1 MAPISNMMLPFRVL
15 QKNEWLCLNCQT
27 QRLLEGSLADPAP
40 MPMPAP
46 KQPVSGSPRHQ
57 PTAASQRAPV
67 PAEPVAPPERQP
79 SPARSLRAPEQSRVP
94 SPAPEKK
101 PLVLAEEKP
110 LPKAA
115 AEPSVAAP
123 KGKSVSPKL
132 EGESKEGRAA
142 PETQKA
148 KELEVSSALVPLVTV
163 FHVTER
169 HFSHPQSQHSA
180 SQESEP
186 LRIFCS

>member
-1 MAPISNMMLPFRVL
+1 MALISNMTLPFRVL

-40 MPMPAP
+40 MPLPAP

-57 PTAASQRAPV
+57 PTAASQRALA

-79 SPARSLRAPEQSRVP
+79 SPARSLRAPEQSRAP

-101 PLVLAEEKP
+101 PLVQAEEKP

-115 AEPSVAAP
+115 PEPSVPAP

-148 KELEVSSALVPLVTV
+148 KELEVSSALVPCGHCVPCHRAIL
-163 FHVTER
+163 
-169 HFSHPQSQHSA
+169 SHP
-180 SQESEP
+180 
-186 LRIFCS
+186 